1 MEWLPFDLHP
11 EYPPEGIPRA
21 ELQARYGKGF
31 HDSVRELVEHAGFTY
46 NPPPDVVPNSR
57 RALEAT
63 ELARDEGLHQPVHD
77 RLMQA
82 YWSEGRDIGDE
93 ATLLDLVAEVG
104 LDRDDVRAALAD
116 RRYAERVDAS
126 TREANELGVHAI
138 PAFVL
143 GRRLVVLGAQPH
155 EVFQQ
160 AFTQLEEENQWQPSS
175 S

>member
-1 MEWLPFDLHP
+1 MGE
-11 EYPPEGIPRA
+11 E
-21 ELQARYGKGF
+21 ARRGASPSLRTPVTSCRGQGCERCV
-31 HDSVRELVEHAGFTY
+31 VRSDDY
-46 NPPPDVVPNSR
+46 
-57 RALEAT
+57 
-63 ELARDEGLHQPVHD
+63 
-77 RLMQA
+77 
-82 YWSEGRDIGDE
+82 DIGDE

-104 LDRDDVRAALAD
+104 LDRDDVRAVLAD

-143 GRRLVVLGAQPH
+143 DRRLVVLGAQPR

-160 AFTQLEEENQWQPSS
+160 AFTQLDEENEWQPSS